1 MRKLFARK
9 PSGAMLVAIAALVFA
24 MVGTGIAAQA
34 LTKAE
39 KRQVRKITKKIAK
52 KQFGIQ
58 FGSRVMA
65 ASVPD
70 YTPACGIR
78 GQTGGIRAVQAGNHC
93 DVTFPRSVDNCAVGA
108 TPVIPGQDV
117 GGEADVRYLGG
128 PNVRVIRT
136 DSGGGTPTPAI
147 FSIFAVCPA

>member
-1 MRKLFARK
+1 MRKLFARR

-24 MVGTGIAAQA
+24 MVGTGIAASA
-34 LTKAE
+34 LTKQE
-39 KRQVRKITKKIAK
+39 K
-52 KQFGIQ
+52 KQVKKVVKNQ
-58 FGSRVMA
+58 FSSRLMA

-70 YTPACGIR
+70 YTPACTIGR
-78 GQTGGIRAVQAGNHC
+78 QTGGIRAVQVGNHC
-93 DVTFPRSVDNCAVGA
+93 DITFPRSVDKCSVGA

-128 PNVRVIRT
+128 ASVRVIRT

-147 FSIFAVCPA
+147 FSVFAVCPA